1 MVDWESGS
9 ERKRENERG
18 FWSWKACPHITCLS
32 LSLSLS
38 YHMQGHSH
46 GRWTGGQPF
55 CLNSIY
61 IAIWHKGSLSFTL
74 PSNLVHI
81 SFIWLHSTSS
91 VHVSGPIISSH
102 VSPSLRDLGTSGEE
116 CVTHCRNSQ
125 VFTCP
130 PSATSFFK
138 ICRNNREINMAVSNI
153 SPFNINISN
162 HGDWWGVM
170 SFKAWVARK
179 HRNINGWLRLDL
191 ATNT

>member
-18 FWSWKACPHITCLS
+18 FWSWKACPHITCLSLS

-81 SFIWLHSTSS
+81 SFIWLHSTLICPRLGPNNIFSCITESERFGNFWWRMCDPLSQLSS
-91 VHVSGPIISSH
+91 FHLPTIGH
-102 VSPSLRDLGTSGEE
+102 QLLQDM
-116 CVTHCRNSQ
+116 Q
-125 VFTCP
+125 
-130 PSATSFFK
+130 
-138 ICRNNREINMAVSNI
+138 
-153 SPFNINISN
+153 
-162 HGDWWGVM
+162 
-170 SFKAWVARK
+170 K
-179 HRNINGWLRLDL
+179 H
-191 ATNT
+191 